1 MRHAK
6 GQREGVSWRSQ
17 GERRRRVIWPSRS
30 HHRENA
36 VGMHRVERRWE
47 GFARLRRQVGLLIDQ
62 GRSSEVA
69 LRALTVERLDEIIR
83 WDRERAQSQHS
94 NKPDGMHPPTRPEEG
109 YEQKWTGARDHPHEH
124 VRSNAKGTLERPLL
138 RKPLSVRQAAS
149 ILEEGGVLRR
159 DALDLPCR
167 RHCSAVFRRRP
178 IRMRCALVVRIPR
191 TAASFRCSI
200 LRCFDFC
207 NRRYLGRALTFATLP
222 ALR

>member
-17 GERRRRVIWPSRS
+17 GERRRRVIWPSHS

-167 RHCSAVFRRRP
+167 RHCSAVLWRRP
-178 IRMRCALVVRIPR
+178 IRMRCALRGAHSARRFGVQL
-191 TAASFRCSI
+191 I
-200 LRCFDFC
+200 LTIVF
-207 NRRYLGRALTFATLP
+207 
-222 ALR
+222 